1 MIQLKID
8 TSKMEAALADFA
20 KEARKDLG
28 AMMKSQAGILVG
40 HMIALTPPASGKGH
54 QMSETNGGEDH
65 SAKRRGEDSVEADI
79 RKIFIPTKL
88 SEKRA
93 AGAAAAG
100 FSVRPAGSQRAMI
113 VRDTAFDLA
122 KMKKVHGYARN
133 PLSGRTR
140 SLNGLSLALTKA
152 GLLNKYIR
160 QEQRK
165 VGLLSAG
172 WLTAARAM
180 NTTKRSTPAWISRHG
195 QQPGGAT
202 MQVGGSVVSIR
213 VFNNQR
219 WFPGDMGQR
228 VQLAIDRR
236 ERGMRKATE
245 AIIARRARTAQRKQG

>member
-28 AMMKSQAGILVG
+28 AMMKSQAGIIVG
-40 HMIALTPPASGKGH
+40 HVIALTPPASGKGH
-54 QMSETNGGEDH
+54 QMSESGGVDN

-133 PLSGRTR
+133 PMSGRTR
-140 SLNGLSLALTKA
+140 TLNGISLALTKA

-172 WLTAARAM
+172 WIPAARAV
-180 NTTKRSTPAWISRHG
+180 NTAKRSTPAWISRHG

-202 MQVGGSVVSIR
+202 VQNSGDVVSIR
-213 VFNNQR
+213 VFNNQK
-219 WFPGDMGQR
+219 WFPGDMGRR
-228 VQLAIDRR
+228 VQFAIDRR
-236 ERGMRKATE
+236 QRGLRKATE
-245 AIIARRARTAQRKQG
+245 AIIARRARNAQRKQG